1 MSALTGPTVTMR
13 RVLLLLALPASLWSQ
28 TAPAA
33 AADTRRPAAGSEEVR
48 ERVSEALAARLP
60 KYNPPKPRK
69 VVDDEDEEEGE
80 DGSSPVLDKPRN
92 RIVRLPA
99 YIVEGS
105 RPPVFREKD
114 VYTKEGLSG
123 LAMKRYLTDADKAL
137 NRFTLPFIGLSN
149 EQRAMLLYAEDQ
161 RLKDMGEAKD
171 RVAVLESTDPQA
183 AKDLKEVVDATFIRS
198 DARPTYKKRE

>member
-1 MSALTGPTVTMR
+1 MPR
-13 RVLLLLALPASLWSQ
+13 LLLLFLFPAVLLAQEAAPASGP
-28 TAPAA
+28 TPE
-33 AADTRRPAAGSEEVR
+33 RRPAAGSEEVR

-69 VVDDEDEEEGE
+69 VVDEDEDEEGE

-92 RIVRLPA
+92 RIIRLPA
-99 YIVEGS
+99 YVVEGS

-123 LAMKRYLTDADKAL
+123 LAMKRYMSDADKAL

-149 EQRAMLLYAEDQ
+149 EQRAMLMYAEDQ
-161 RLKDMGEAKD
+161 RLREMNAAQD
-171 RVAVLESTDPQA
+171 RVSTLEASDPEA
-183 AKDLKEVVDATFIRS
+183 AKDLKDVVDSTFIRT
-198 DARPTYKKRE
+198 DTRPGYKKRQ